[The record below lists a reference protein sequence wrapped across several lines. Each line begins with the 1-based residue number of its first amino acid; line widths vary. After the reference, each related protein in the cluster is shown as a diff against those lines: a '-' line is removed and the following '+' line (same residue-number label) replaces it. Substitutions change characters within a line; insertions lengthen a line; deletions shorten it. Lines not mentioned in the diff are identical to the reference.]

1 MMFTLCRALVYT
13 LHLLIHVLLA
23 GEAGSESDTEGR
35 TFVKEERC
43 FGLGT
48 RGRKGERGDWAEGDL
63 SCDVVLTKSS
73 ASPWEALELGWAS
86 WSWLSGHKGVGLY
99 ALH

>member
-1 MMFTLCRALVYT
+1 MMFTLCRAFFYT
-13 LHLLIHVLLA
+13 LHLLLHVLLA
-23 GEAGSESDTEGR
+23 GEAGSESDTGR
-35 TFVKEERC
+35 QDFHERGRGC

-73 ASPWEALELGWAS
+73 ASPWEALELGWS
-86 WSWLSGHKGVGLY
+86 SGAG
-99 ALH
+99 